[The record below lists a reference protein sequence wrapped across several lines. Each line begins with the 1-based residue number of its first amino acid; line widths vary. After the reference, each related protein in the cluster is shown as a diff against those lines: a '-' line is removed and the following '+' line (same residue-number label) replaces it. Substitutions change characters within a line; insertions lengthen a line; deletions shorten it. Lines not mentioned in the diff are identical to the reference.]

1 MRVLH
6 IEDDAG
12 EAMLLREALRSGPSP
27 SRYDP
32 VRVETLADG
41 LAVLRK
47 QKFDVVLTDLGLVDS
62 QGLATF
68 RALRQAH
75 PDAPIVVLSGLDD
88 ESVALQ
94 ALREGA
100 HDYLVKGRYKP
111 EDLTRV
117 LRHSIAR
124 ATIQTQLRE
133 ERKRQKRPDRPGKVR
148 LVHVQP
154 DEHDRALASHV
165 RRIEADGALV
175 VLATFAS
182 THQSLREQL
191 HRDGVQTSGIL
202 FVDATGQVETAVPSG
217 VLMAAGT
224 GPTRLDAVAL
234 RIEEACGRLGLH
246 SQVVVDSLNQVLK
259 HTDTTQTLRFMQFV
273 GNRMRAL
280 GVPLDFIVADDAPG
294 RGLSAAVH
302 GIVDTVT
309 SSTPAPRPLRPTG
322 R

>member
-12 EAMLLREALRSGPSP
+12 EAMLLREALKSGPDP
-27 SRYDP
+27 VRVEP

-41 LAVLRK
+41 LAALRK
-47 QKFDVVLTDLGLVDS
+47 GKFDVVLTDLGLVDS
-62 QGLATF
+62 QGLATY
-68 RALRQAH
+68 RAVRAAF
-75 PDAPIVVLSGLDD
+75 PDVPTVVLSGLDD

-100 HDYLVKGRYKP
+100 HDYLVKGRYRE
-111 EDLTRV
+111 EDVTRV
-117 LRHSIAR
+117 LRNSIAR
-124 ATIQTQLRE
+124 AGIQRQLRE

-154 DEHDRALASHV
+154 EEHQGALSAHV
-165 RRIEADGALV
+165 KRIEAQGCLV
-175 VLATFAS
+175 VLATFERSHAA
-182 THQSLREQL
+182 LREQL
-191 HRDGVQTSGIL
+191 HRDGVPTSGIL
-202 FVDATGQVETAVPSG
+202 FVDATGSSDVAAPSG
-217 VLMAAGT
+217 VLIGGST
-224 GPTRLDAVAL
+224 SRLDAVAL
-234 RIEEACGRLGLH
+234 RVEEACGRLGVQ
-246 SQVVVDSLNQVLK
+246 SQVVIDSLNLILRQ
-259 HTDTTQTLRFMQFV
+259 TDTSQTLRFMQFV

-302 GIVDTVT
+302 GVVDTVT
-309 SSTPAPRPLRPTG
+309 SSSPGPKSVRPAG